1 MPKNDRVLL
10 RDLAIFQLKLV
21 LDGLKDIVLAP
32 VSIVAAGIDLVF
44 PGERQGHRFYA
55 VMKLGERFDRWLSL
69 FSAANRAAGAQDG
82 LFGPERADPDSM
94 LGRIESMLFDE
105 LERER
110 RADHAA

>member
-1 MPKNDRVLL
+1 MPKNEQILL

-32 VSIVAAGIDLVF
+32 VSIVAAGLDLVF
-44 PGERQGHRFYA
+44 PGRKQGHRFYA

-82 LFGPERADPDSM
+82 LFGPERADPGSM

-105 LERER
+105 LERPG
-110 RADHAA
+110 RADRAA